1 MVEKKNKEIK
11 KKLTEKEIEKI
22 VLDMAKKGMTS
33 EKIGLELKSKH
44 NTNTKI
50 GKILKK
56 NKVFLDP
63 DINNLEK
70 KVEKLKKHIEENKH
84 DYRTKRAF
92 SIKNAKL
99 KKLKEK

>member
-70 KVEKLKKHIEENKH
+70 KVEKLKKHIEKNKH